1 MVYEILGAVFALFA
15 AFLCGFAACHTLH
28 LLRAEKRQHAP
39 GNAEK
44 PEEKRNSFDEQFMNL
59 MHYTGEKQN
68 EG

>member
-1 MVYEILGAVFALFA
+1 MRCLR
-15 AFLCGFAACHTLH
+15 FLPRFCAGLPRAIHCI
-28 LLRAEKRQHAP
+28 RAEKRPHVP
-39 GNAEK
+39 ENAEK